1 MIHQGLTISGVD
13 QFAGLVRQGVT
24 FRECNFDEANLM
36 GFEADA
42 LELEQCSL
50 RGVRLNK
57 LFCPELKLIDCDLH
71 EANFERADVQDAEF
85 TNSEFA
91 QAIFRGAKLNL
102 SRLVDCDFSACNFDG
117 AVLFG
122 AELTRCRF
130 RAVDFSS
137 TNVDGAKFDHV
148 DFSMAAL
155 RFKDFKGKRLIGMNF
170 TEADLTGS
178 NFTGAIFEECHLA
191 GVHVSKETL
200 FDGADFRGAFIA
212 ASQLE
217 LASIRGAMMSPVQ
230 ANLLL
235 YERFGIVV
243 DEGS

>member
-1 MIHQGLTISGVD
+1 MD
-13 QFAGLVRQGVT
+13 QLASLVRQGVT
-24 FRECNFDEANLM
+24 FRECNFDEADLID
-36 GFEADA
+36 FEADA
-42 LELEQCSL
+42 LELEQCTL
-50 RGVRLNK
+50 RSVRLTN

-91 QAIFRGAKLNL
+91 QSIFRGAKLNL

-117 AVLFG
+117 TVLFG

-137 TNVDGAKFDHV
+137 TNVDCAKFDHV

-155 RFKDFKGKRLIGMNF
+155 RFKNFKGKRFTGMNF
-170 TEADLTGS
+170 TEADLTGC
-178 NFTGAIFEECHLA
+178 NFTGVSFEECHLA
-191 GVHVSKETL
+191 GVHVSEETL
-200 FDGADFRGAFIA
+200 FDGADFRGAFIV
-212 ASQLE
+212 ASHLE
-217 LASIRGAMMSPVQ
+217 LASLKGAVMSPVQ
-230 ANLLL
+230 ANTLL

-243 DEGS
+243 DEGSS